1 LYDCNVGFCIISA
14 KYDSDQLLFHE
25 SLVNSKIEFM
35 SQYKNWADF
44 LLLIFLEQHL
54 LFQRNTLQWTTVC
67 EQSKWICSQV
77 FTLNSNLS
85 TAAH

>member
-1 LYDCNVGFCIISA
+1 MIAMLAFVSFLPNMIQINF
-14 KYDSDQLLFHE
+14 LFHE

-54 LFQRNTLQWTTVC
+54 LFQRNILQWTTVC